1 MSEHK
6 PGQVGWFD
14 LTVADADTIRDFYK
28 AVVGWETEA
37 HDMGDYSDYVVKAS
51 DGTPVGGICHAK
63 GPNADIPP
71 HWLIYITVENLD
83 ASLEQVQSLG
93 GKAITPTRNMGG
105 YGSVAVIQDPAG
117 AVSALI
123 QPK

>member
-37 HDMGDYSDYVVKAS
+37 HDMGDYSDCVV
-51 DGTPVGGICHAK
+51 
-63 GPNADIPP
+63 
-71 HWLIYITVENLD
+71 
-83 ASLEQVQSLG
+83 
-93 GKAITPTRNMGG
+93 
-105 YGSVAVIQDPAG
+105 
-117 AVSALI
+117 
-123 QPK
+123 